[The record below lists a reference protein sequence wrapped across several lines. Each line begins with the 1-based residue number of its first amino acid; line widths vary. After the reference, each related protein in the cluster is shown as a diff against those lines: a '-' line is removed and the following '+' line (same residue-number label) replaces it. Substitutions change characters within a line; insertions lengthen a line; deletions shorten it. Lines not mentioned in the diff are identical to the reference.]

1 MNEYK
6 HTDYL
11 KMQILNEQN
20 SELELTGNQTRLDE
34 DMNRTRLEQKIF
46 EIEKSVPSGNI
57 AQVAHQIK
65 QSNELDHA

>member
-34 DMNRTRLEQKIF
+34 DMNRTRLEEKIF
-46 EIEKSVPSGNI
+46 EIEKSVSSGNI
-57 AQVAHQIK
+57 A
-65 QSNELDHA
+65 